1 MTCKEI
7 GKDFLNLCACGNP
20 KKAFE
25 LYIHKNFK
33 HHNAYFKGDANSLMT
48 AMDESAKQNPN
59 RVFEIKNIIE
69 EDDKIVFH
77 SFIKQSNNDLGMAV
91 IHILKFSENKIIEM
105 WDLAQ
110 PIPEN
115 LVNENG
121 MF

>member
-1 MTCKEI
+1 MTLKEI
-7 GKDFLNLCACGNP
+7 GQDFLILCAFGNP

-25 LYIHKNFK
+25 FYVHKNFK

-48 AMDESAKQNPN
+48 AMDDSAKQNPN
-59 RVFEIKNIIE
+59 RAFDIKQIIE
-69 EDDKIVFH
+69 EENKVVFH
-77 SFIKQSNNDLGMAV
+77 SFIKQTNNDLGMAV